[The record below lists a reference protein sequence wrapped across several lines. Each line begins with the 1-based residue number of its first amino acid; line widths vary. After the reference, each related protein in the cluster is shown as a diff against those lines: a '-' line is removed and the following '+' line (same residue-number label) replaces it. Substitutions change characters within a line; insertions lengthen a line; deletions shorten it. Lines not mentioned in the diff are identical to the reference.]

1 MTTLEIRNL
10 TVRFGAV
17 TAVDDVSLRLDSH
30 SALGLVGESGSGK
43 STVARV
49 AVGLQPMTSGT
60 ILIDGVKVTRRFGRR
75 DRDRWRPIQ
84 MVFQDPY
91 GSLNPRMS
99 IGEMLNEALNVGTR
113 TDRAVLARK
122 RAELL
127 DLVHLDTSVVG
138 RYPREL
144 SGGMRQRA
152 AIARALAARPAILVA
167 DEITSSLDASVQG
180 AVLNLLRDLREE
192 LELSL
197 LFISHN
203 LATVRYIADNI
214 AVMHLGKVVETGATD
229 ELIRAPKDPY
239 TRSLLTALRELGQ
252 QAEQMPRASTR

>member
-1 MTTLEIRNL
+1 
-10 TVRFGAV
+10 
-17 TAVDDVSLRLDSH
+17 
-30 SALGLVGESGSGK
+30 
-43 STVARV
+43 
-49 AVGLQPMTSGT
+49 
-60 ILIDGVKVTRRFGRR
+60 
-75 DRDRWRPIQ
+75 
-84 MVFQDPY
+84 
-91 GSLNPRMS
+91 
-99 IGEMLNEALNVGTR
+99 
-113 TDRAVLARK
+113 
-122 RAELL
+122 
-127 DLVHLDTSVVG
+127 
-138 RYPREL
+138 
-144 SGGMRQRA
+144 MRQRA